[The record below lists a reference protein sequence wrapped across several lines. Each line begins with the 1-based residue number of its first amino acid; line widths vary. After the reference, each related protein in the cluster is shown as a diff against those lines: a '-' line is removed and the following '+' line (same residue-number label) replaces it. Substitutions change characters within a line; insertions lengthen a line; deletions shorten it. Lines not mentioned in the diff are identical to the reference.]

1 MQREVEQFGDIVFV
15 KEKTNYKSILYKS
28 YYVLEYAISHYNAR
42 FILKS
47 DDDAFVNVAAL
58 VHQLRQL
65 CQSEVGPFIPPTPP
79 NARARG
85 GATGECLLAGSVTQ
99 GRTWSCHVES
109 TPHPYQIDVSERG
122 RLEALAR
129 NRT

>member
-1 MQREVEQFGDIVFV
+1 MFV

-28 YYVLEYAISHYNAR
+28 YYVLEHAILNYNVR

-65 CQSEVGPFIPPTPP
+65 CQSEVGAWLC
-79 NARARG
+79 AR
-85 GATGECLLAGSVTQ
+85 E
-99 GRTWSCHVES
+99 GRWEEVRERSGR
-109 TPHPYQIDVSERG
+109 ERG
-122 RLEALAR
+122 RTRAQCKRGFQLTGTDKQTFER
-129 NRT
+129 RG